1 MRSRS
6 VLCYSWQPYG
16 LEPARL
22 LCPRDFP
29 GKETG
34 VGCHSL
40 LQVDLPDPGIEPAS
54 PASASGILYLLGHL
68 GSLQRSDGA
77 VTVNARSF
85 A

>member
-1 MRSRS
+1 M
-6 VLCYSWQPYG
+6 
-16 LEPARL
+16 
-22 LCPRDFP
+22 
-29 GKETG
+29 
-34 VGCHSL
+34 GCHSL

-54 PASASGILYLLGHL
+54 PASASGILYHLGHL